1 MFATF
6 RHPAQAYRQI
16 EVETGLQ
23 TADPHRLIV
32 LLYDGAIGAIAQA
45 KSALAT
51 RDTAAKGKAVTK
63 AIQIVDEGLK
73 AAVDARAGGE
83 VAQNLRDLYDYMTRR
98 LVEGNLANDARAFDE
113 VSGLLADLRDTWQA
127 IAPVEARTP
136 TLQAVG

>member
-51 RDTAAKGKAVTK
+51 HDTAAKGKAVTK

-73 AAVDARAGGE
+73 AAVDAKAGGE

-98 LVEGNLANDARAFDE
+98 LVEGNLSNDFRAFDE